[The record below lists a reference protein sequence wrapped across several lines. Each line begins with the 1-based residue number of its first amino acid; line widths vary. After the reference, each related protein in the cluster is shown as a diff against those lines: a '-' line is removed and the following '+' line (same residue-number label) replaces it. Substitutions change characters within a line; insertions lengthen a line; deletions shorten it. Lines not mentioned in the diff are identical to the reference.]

1 MFDLSNFI
9 SPKQIQAMKQEIVED
24 TLAVSYPIIAL
35 EYCNGIIMMG
45 QNPSESLFKTSE
57 IYDRIAFAGTG
68 LFNDYDRLRKAGVH
82 MADIRGF
89 TYSRMDVN
97 ARNIASEYSTVLG
110 DIFTKQQLPMEV
122 EIIVVEIGDES
133 NAGNRIYQIPFSG
146 GLVEEK
152 GISVIGDY
160 VIQEKRNA
168 KGLLRRYLKEK
179 YSGSE
184 ISLKEATL
192 LIREAI
198 DALKIRGELKLENTE
213 LVTLDRTIKSERK
226 FKRFSKEEIVEL
238 LS

>member
-1 MFDLSNFI
+1 MLDLSNFI
-9 SPKQIQAMKQEIVED
+9 SPKQMQAMKAEIVED

-35 EYCNGIIMMG
+35 EYCDGLIMLG

-82 MADIRGF
+82 MADVRGF
-89 TYSRMDVN
+89 AYSREDVN
-97 ARNIASEYSTVLG
+97 ARYIASEYSTVLG

-122 EIIVVEIGDES
+122 EIMVAEIGLES

-160 VIQEKRNA
+160 VIHEKRNA
-168 KGLLRRYLKEK
+168 KGLLRKFLKGK
-179 YSGSE
+179 NPASD
-184 ISLKEATL
+184 ISLKDAAVV
-192 LIREAI
+192 IREAI
-198 DALKIRGELKLENTE
+198 DTLKIRGELKLDDTE
-213 LVTLDRTIKSERK
+213 LITLDRTIKGDRK
-226 FKRFSKEEIVEL
+226 FKRFSHAEIIEL